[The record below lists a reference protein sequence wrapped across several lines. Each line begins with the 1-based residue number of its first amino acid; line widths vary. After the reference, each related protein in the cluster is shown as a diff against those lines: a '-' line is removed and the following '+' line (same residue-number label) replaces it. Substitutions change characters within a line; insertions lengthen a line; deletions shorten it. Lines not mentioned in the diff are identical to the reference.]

1 MCCQSHLLEM
11 DAKKAGGPTWET
23 VRYMVAAIQYGGRI
37 TDDLDQLLMD
47 TYAAKFF
54 HQVQKCEIRLLCIY
68 LTHFWYNG
76 SRFRHIDVES
86 PCLAAGSLQ
95 RRNTAHGFIEIRL

>member
-1 MCCQSHLLEM
+1 MVQSHLLEM
-11 DAKKAGGPTWET
+11 DAKKDAGPTWET

-54 HQVQKCEIRLLCIY
+54 HQARPALHVVYSIPFAPDQELKVCGY
-68 LTHFWYNG
+68 LG
-76 SRFRHIDVES
+76 GQLR
-86 PCLAAGSLQ
+86 AAQ
-95 RRNTAHGFIEIRL
+95 H